1 MSKFEIKFEADKD
14 GNYYTIMKSEHSGF
28 ILTKWTKSK
37 KEDAK
42 KSHSQHNWYYPNFK
56 QIAERVVWLNLSGHN
71 IEDML
76 VSYNQMI
83 ERLTATLESA
93 K

>member
-1 MSKFEIKFEADKD
+1 MTKEFEIKFEADKD
-14 GNYYTIMKSEHSGF
+14 GNYYTITKSEHAGF
-28 ILTKWTKSK
+28 VLTKWVKAKEGSK
-37 KEDAK
+37 NPY
-42 KSHSQHNWYYPNFK
+42 SPRTWYYPNFK

-76 VSYNQMI
+76 LSYNEMI
-83 ERLTATLESA
+83 ERLTTTLESA